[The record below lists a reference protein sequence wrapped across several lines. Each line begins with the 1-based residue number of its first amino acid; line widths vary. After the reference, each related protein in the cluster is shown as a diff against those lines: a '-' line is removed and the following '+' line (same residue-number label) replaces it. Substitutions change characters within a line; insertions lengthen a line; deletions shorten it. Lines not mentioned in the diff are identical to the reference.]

1 MTYGPGLHRTPMA
14 EYIADC
20 CEVPSLSSG
29 CAFRLVTDSPMHAYW
44 SHPRLGGRVRED
56 STVADVG
63 SIAHDILLGGEGKI
77 CEVDADDWRTKA
89 AKEQRDTAR
98 ANGLIPILVKQMG
111 TIRSMAKA
119 AREFIAESEIAGV
132 FSSGE
137 SELTVIA
144 QEGDTWLR
152 ARPDWLNLADGIH
165 LSFKTSR
172 ASVSPD
178 RFPRLMDAMGYGFAQ
193 EFYRRVLKSNGHDVR
208 HVILAQSQDY
218 PWACSLFELSPAKA
232 AIESNQVDRA
242 VKLWQEC
249 LKSGKWPGYGG
260 KVHRVEP
267 TPWAMAAEE
276 ERLMQEE
283 MEAM

>member
-1 MTYGPGLHRTPMA
+1 MGRPPLSPGIHRIPMA

-29 CAFRLVTDSPMHAYW
+29 CAFRLLTDSPMHAYW
-44 SHPRLGGRVRED
+44 AHPRLGGRARES

-63 SIAHDILLGGEGKI
+63 SIAHDLLLAGEGKI
-77 CEVDADDWRTKA
+77 CEIDADDWRTKA

-98 ANGLIPILVKQMG
+98 ANGLIPILAKQMG

-119 AREFIAESEIAGV
+119 AREFIADSEIAGV

-193 EFYRRVLKSNGHDVR
+193 EFYRRVLKANGYEVR

-232 AIESNQVDRA
+232 ELEAMQVERA
-242 VKLWQEC
+242 VNLWARCMAENR
-249 LKSGKWPGYGG
+249 WPGYGG
-260 KVHRVEP
+260 TINVVEP
-267 TPWAMAAEE
+267 RPWEIVGDVE
-276 ERLMQEE
+276 VEYE
-283 MEAM
+283 